1 MSPSPHFLPSFVLFD
16 EFVER
21 LREQGFVIGVDTHLR
36 LRRLLNEL
44 PPHTSQKEL
53 KYLLCPLFAHTP
65 EQQELFYEQ
74 YNAYFEQ
81 YRTDE
86 LPAKSVVAEDKF
98 AHIVSTSR
106 HIPEAPKKSNYVW
119 AILVLFVL
127 LMGICGWYL
136 QRSWQLDIPK
146 EVKQQQEQQLPI
158 QQPSDNIPPK
168 VVEEQPSQQV
178 VIDNKQTPEIPPNN
192 HLLPTYPS
200 EITLSIDDLWVTNWS
215 VYFNYICLGL
225 VLLLPILLL
234 AYRYYR
240 YQKDAFLSLQQIA
253 MSEEGDSY
261 FQLSFPKQKYRL
273 FQTAN
278 FKTIT
283 QRLHQREWAV
293 GKDLHIDQSISA
305 TIEAGGRLQLSYQQ
319 RSRPVEYLILLPN
332 QPQGAHNVRWLHEL
346 VESLEQSDL
355 YCVVYY
361 YDQDILRVYQ
371 QANKQ
376 ENLTTLHGRYPGHR
390 LLIFGTATLFF
401 DTDALPNKAL
411 YEVNL
416 WQYHALLSNTPIVE
430 WSKLELQV
438 AEQMPLLPASLAAIG
453 WISERF
459 EQQQQTPPITV
470 SHLQQSYEHL
480 PATNVLSQK
489 ISHWINRVQ
498 QIDSNDSAM
507 VQLLVNEL
515 ELTLPPECFTYLCA
529 CSIYTEVQWDLT
541 LALGNV
547 LEQTHTN
554 RTYLSAENLYI
565 LSQFTWFRQGYI
577 PDLIREELILRLDE
591 PSSSAIL
598 AYLIDL
604 LTQLHH
610 QKQLNTDSIRNDYRA
625 KLLVLQHR
633 AAKESH
639 EKRLLASEIQQL
651 AENSAA
657 IGTSSALQHSPAF
670 RSMTIHLPEMLRSAF
685 FGNRAYVWRKE
696 FAWVTTLLA
705 VFLLASGVWWVNK
718 QPLAYYNGKYYALY
732 TQQDSARFFVH
743 AAQSYKIGDFLS
755 YIILPNGE
763 EIKLF
768 LPEKNK
774 DFRTKTYIDY
784 KKHCYDQALKALP
797 NYEPVLFNKTLLS
810 LDFEQNNIADL
821 TALTQ
826 ITTDSLLT
834 KANIIKFSWYCN
846 TGQWEEAEK
855 LLAYIYPASN
865 MQQEYLKFILE
876 YHKGNLSLALGHL
889 RTWLQANP
897 HRLLPNQDEVLTT
910 LNAQS
915 DMLPPS
921 ARKELLDVIELIKSD
936 KIRQILSTMVFVR
949 TTEKTKPPKFSFS
962 GMHIS
967 PLSTND
973 MGGFEMGCSGNS
985 YMNCNSDEF
994 PRHYV
999 HLSAFEIGRYEVTQ
1013 EQWQTVMGSLPSKL
1027 TLKCETCPITSVSW
1041 NDVQDFIQR
1050 LNTLT
1055 NTQFR
1060 LPTEAEWEYAAS
1072 YGSGNSVFPSAANAQ
1087 LPDIA
1092 WYVDN
1097 ADSRPQKVGKKN
1109 PNNLQLY
1116 DMAGNASE
1124 WCADWYSATYYKDMT
1139 DFQNPKGAMTGQY
1152 KVKKGG
1158 SWANRAGTCRYS
1170 SRDYTAPD
1178 EQNAFTGFR
1187 LAR

>member
-1 MSPSPHFLPSFVLFD
+1 MSPTPHFLPSFVLFD

-36 LRRLLNEL
+36 LLRLLNEL

-65 EQQELFYEQ
+65 EQQDLFYEQ

-86 LPAKSVVAEDKF
+86 LPTKTLVAEDKF
-98 AHIVSTSR
+98 AHIASTSL
-106 HIPEAPKKSNYVW
+106 HIPEVPKKSNYVW
-119 AILVLFVL
+119 VTLGSFVL
-127 LMGICGWYL
+127 LMSICGWYL
-136 QRSWQLDIPK
+136 QRSWQVDIPK
-146 EVKQQQEQQLPI
+146 EVMQRQESIP
-158 QQPSDNIPPK
+158 QPFNNTAPK
-168 VVEEQPSQQV
+168 VVEEQVPQQV
-178 VIDNKQTPEIPPNN
+178 VADIKQTPEIPPNDN
-192 HLLPTYPS
+192 LLPAAYPS
-200 EITLSIDDLWVTNWS
+200 EITLAIDDLWVTNWS

-240 YQKDAFLSLQQIA
+240 YKKDAFLSLQQIA
-253 MSEEGDSY
+253 MSDEGDSY

-273 FQTAN
+273 FQTAH
-278 FKTIT
+278 FKTIA

-332 QPQGAHNVRWLHEL
+332 QPQGAHDVRWLHEL
-346 VESLEQSDL
+346 VESLQQSDL

-361 YDQDILRVYQ
+361 YDHDILRVYQ

-376 ENLTTLHGRYPGHR
+376 ENLATLHGRYPRHR
-390 LLIFGTATLFF
+390 LLIFGAATLFF
-401 DTDALPNKAL
+401 GADALPNKAM
-411 YEVNL
+411 YEINL
-416 WQYHALLSNTPIVE
+416 WQYRALLSNTPIVE
-430 WSKLELQV
+430 WSELELRV

-459 EQQQQTPPITV
+459 EPQQQPPPITV
-470 SHLQQSYEHL
+470 SHLQQSYERL
-480 PATNVLSQK
+480 PTTTVLSQK
-489 ISHWINRVQ
+489 MSHWINQVQ
-498 QIDSNDSAM
+498 HIDSNDSAM

-515 ELTLPPECFTYLCA
+515 ELALPPECFTYLCA
-529 CSIYTEVQWDLT
+529 CAIYTEVQWDLT

-554 RTYLSAENLYI
+554 RRYLSAENLYI
-565 LSQFTWFRQGYI
+565 LSQIIWFRQGYI
-577 PDLIREELILRLDE
+577 PDSIREELILRLDE
-591 PSSSAIL
+591 PSTSAIL

-633 AAKESH
+633 ATKEPH

-651 AENSAA
+651 AENSSAVGA
-657 IGTSSALQHSPAF
+657 SSALQHSPVF
-670 RSMTIHLPEMLRSAF
+670 RSMTIRLPEILRSTF
-685 FGNRAYVWRKE
+685 FGNRTYVWRRE
-696 FAWVTTLLA
+696 FVWVTTLLMI
-705 VFLLASGVWWVNK
+705 FLLSSGVWWVNK

-732 TQQDSARFFVH
+732 SQQDSARFFVY

-755 YIILPNGE
+755 YVVLPSGE

-774 DFRTKTYIDY
+774 DFQTKTYIDY
-784 KKHCYDQALKALP
+784 KKHCYEQALKALP
-797 NYEPVLFNKTLLS
+797 NYEPALLNETLLS
-810 LDFEQNNIADL
+810 LDFEQNADL
-821 TALTQ
+821 ATLDR
-826 ITTDSLLT
+826 ITTDSLLA
-834 KANIIKFSWYCN
+834 KANIIKFSWYCR
-846 TGQWEEAEK
+846 TEQWEEAEK
-855 LLAYIYPASN
+855 LSTQIYPDSN

-889 RTWLQANP
+889 RIWLKANP
-897 HRLLPNQDEVLTT
+897 HRLLPNQSKVLTI

-915 DMLPPS
+915 NVLPPQT
-921 ARKELLDVIELIKSD
+921 RKELSDVIELIMSD

-949 TTEKTKPPKFSFS
+949 TTERSKPQKFSFNNVNN
-962 GMHIS
+962 S
-967 PLSTND
+967 PSSAND
-973 MGGFEMGCSGNS
+973 MGGFEMGCAGNS
-985 YMNCNSDEF
+985 HLNCNTDEF
-994 PRHYV
+994 PRHYI
-999 HLSAFEIGRYEVTQ
+999 HLNSFEIGRYEVTQ
-1013 EQWQTVMGSLPSKL
+1013 EQWRAVMGSLPPKL

-1050 LNTLT
+1050 LNTLS

-1072 YGSGNSVFPSAANAQ
+1072 YGSRNSVFPSASDAQ
-1087 LPDIA
+1087 LSDIA

-1097 ADSRPQKVGKKN
+1097 ADSRPQKIGKKN

-1124 WCADWYSATYYKDMT
+1124 WCADWYSATYYQDMT
-1139 DFQNPKGAMTGQY
+1139 DFQNPKGATTGQY

-1158 SWANRAGTCRYS
+1158 SWANRAGNCRYS
-1170 SRDYTAPD
+1170 KRDYAAPD